1 MSAYD
6 PKRTAANASKHCKVS
21 RYPDATV
28 GVIVTANNIIDGET
42 RAPEIPM
49 YVATKDQKDWYI
61 YFRDGEKT
69 LPAEQVFMRASN
81 FGRSLHT
88 QTDRARTSARPRL
101 RP

>member
-6 PKRTAANASKHCKVS
+6 PKRTAANASKDCKVS

-69 LPAEQVFMRASN
+69 LPAEQVFMRALE
-81 FGRSLHT
+81 FWT
-88 QTDRARTSARPRL
+88 QFTYPNGIAQQDER
-101 RP
+101 